1 MTREDGRQHQHLS
14 SQGRNYCNW
23 SLTATVYMSNNDEA
37 WCAGGRTEMV
47 LVQGLASIGVQSV
60 IRDQRDPPKL

>member
-23 SLTATVYMSNNDEA
+23 SLTATVYMSNN
-37 WCAGGRTEMV
+37 V
-47 LVQGLASIGVQSV
+47 KLGVQEV
-60 IRDQRDPPKL
+60 ERRWC